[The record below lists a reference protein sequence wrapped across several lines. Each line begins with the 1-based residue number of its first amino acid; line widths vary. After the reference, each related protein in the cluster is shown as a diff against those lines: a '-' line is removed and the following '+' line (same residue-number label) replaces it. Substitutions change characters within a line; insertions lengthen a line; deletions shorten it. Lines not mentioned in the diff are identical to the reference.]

1 VFEVR
6 DVELVR
12 TTTDPDDHPS
22 PARPE
27 VAFVG
32 RSNVGKSSL
41 LNTLFRRRRL
51 AHTSRTPG
59 KTQTLNY
66 YAVDDACYFVDLP
79 GYGYAAVPRPLKNQW
94 GPMMEAY
101 LGNNPRL
108 KGVVAL
114 IDSRHPPTKLDR
126 QMIEWLARQGLPTL
140 VVLTKADKVKRGD
153 RARKARD
160 ATQALNLDAEQIAW
174 FSSRTGE
181 GRHQVLQAVAGLMKE
196 DDRP

>member
-1 VFEVR
+1 M
-6 DVELVR
+6 
-12 TTTDPDDHPS
+12 
-22 PARPE
+22 
-27 VAFVG
+27 G

-66 YAVDDACYFVDLP
+66 YAIDDTCYFVDLP
-79 GYGYAAVPRPLKNQW
+79 GYGYAAVPRSLKHRW

-101 LGNNPRL
+101 LGNNPQL

-126 QMIEWLARQGLPTL
+126 RMIEWLAGHGLPTL
-140 VVLTKADKVKRGD
+140 VVLTKADKVKRGN
-153 RARKARD
+153 RALKARD
-160 ATQALNLDAEQIAW
+160 VSEALNLDPEQIAW

-181 GRHQVLQAVAGLMKE
+181 GRQEVLRAVAGLMKE
-196 DDRP
+196 DARS